1 MDAVVVQ
8 MQDPDATT
16 PPKASR
22 AAGAAQAAQAAQ
34 AFELNWLLHAV
45 TQRCTVSF
53 KRLYE
58 LTSPRLF
65 TIVLTINRDRVD
77 SEDVLQEVYLK
88 VWNNCG
94 QFDAQKGQAASWLA
108 GIAHHSALDSLR
120 RRRARPDSHRIVAP
134 DVLDPY
140 DGLPST
146 EATPLESAILNQGSR
161 AVQAS
166 LWALPNLHRQ
176 SLALAFFEGLSHT
189 EIAGRLQQPI
199 GTVKSWVR
207 RSLHS
212 LQPTLQAHR

>member
-8 MQDPDATT
+8 MQDQGAT
-16 PPKASR
+16 PPKAAR
-22 AAGAAQAAQAAQ
+22 AAGAAGATQAAQAL
-34 AFELNWLLHAV
+34 ELNRLLHAV

-65 TIVLTINRDRVD
+65 TLVLTINRDRVD

-94 QFDAQKGQAASWLA
+94 HFDAQKGLATSWLA
-108 GIAHHSALDSLR
+108 GITHHSALDSLR
-120 RRRARPDSHRIVAP
+120 RRRARPDCHRIVAP

-140 DGLPST
+140 DGLAST

-166 LWALPNLHRQ
+166 LWALPDLHRQ

-189 EIAGRLQQPI
+189 EIAGRLQQPV

-207 RSLHS
+207 RSMQS

>member
-8 MQDPDATT
+8 MRDQGATT
-16 PPKASR
+16 PPKSAR
-22 AAGAAQAAQAAQ
+22 AAGAAGAAQAL
-34 AFELNWLLHAV
+34 ELNRLLHAV

-58 LTSPRLF
+58 LSSPRLF
-65 TIVLTINRDRVD
+65 TIVLTINRDRAD

-94 QFDAQKGQAASWLA
+94 QFDAQKGLVASWLA

-120 RRRARPDSHRIVAP
+120 RRRARPDRHRIVAP
-134 DVLDPY
+134 EVLDFY
-140 DGLPST
+140 DGLLST
-146 EATPLESAILNQGSR
+146 AATPLESAILNQGSC

-166 LWALPNLHRQ
+166 LWALPDLHRQ

-189 EIAGRLQQPI
+189 EIADRLQQPV
-199 GTVKSWVR
+199 GTVKSWVQ
-207 RSLHS
+207 RSLQS
-212 LQPTLQAHR
+212 LQPTLQEHR